1 MKLYDLLKN
10 TTYRV
15 LGGGNPEISDIVYD
29 SRKAAP
35 STAFVC
41 LKGYTSD
48 GHKFASSAVEKG
60 ASALVVSDPLDFD
73 VPDGVA
79 VVEVDDTRLALA
91 LMSAELFGNPAD
103 ELMTVA
109 ITGTKGKTTTAAMIA
124 EIFSR
129 AGIET
134 GTIGTLG
141 IVYGGNTCK
150 TDNTT
155 PESYEIHRAMRDMI
169 NAGCRA
175 MVIEASSIGL
185 KHSRLAGITFDVAVF
200 TNFSDDHIG
209 GVEHKDMAEYLYC
222 KSLLFR
228 QCKKAAANCDDP
240 SWTAVIK
247 DFDGEVVTFGYGD
260 GAMLRACN
268 DRLLNENGHIGV
280 HFETEGLRELS
291 LDVGVPG
298 IFNTYNAMAAICAV
312 SFFGVPDEAIIAGLK
327 VAHVKGRVEPV
338 KVPGNY
344 SLLIDYAHNA
354 LSMENVLTTL
364 REYKPH
370 RLITL
375 FGAGGNRPKVRRF
388 EMGEVSGRLSD
399 LSVITEDN
407 SRFEDV
413 MDIIEDI
420 KVGLAKTDG
429 KYVVVPNRKDAI
441 RYCIENAEDGDIIVL
456 AGKGH
461 EDYQEIKG
469 VKYHMDERELIAEI
483 LNEREARS
491 EK

>member
-1 MKLYDLLKN
+1 MKLSDILKN
-10 TTYRV
+10 VSYTSQTSV
-15 LGGGNPEISDIVYD
+15 DPNISDLIYD
-29 SRKAAP
+29 SRKVKEN
-35 STAFVC
+35 TAFFC
-41 LKGYTSD
+41 LKGYTSN
-48 GHKFASSAVEKG
+48 GHDYAKSAVEKG
-60 ASALVVSDPLDFD
+60 AAALVISDDLDFK
-73 VPDGVA
+73 VPENVA
-79 VVEVDDTRLALA
+79 VIKTGDTRLALA
-91 LMSAELFGNPAD
+91 LSSNEFFGNPAD

-109 ITGTKGKTTTAAMIA
+109 ITGTKGKTTTSAMIA
-124 EIFSR
+124 EIFER
-129 AGIET
+129 AGIMT

-141 IVYGGNTCK
+141 VVYGGNTYK

-155 PESYEIHRAMRDMI
+155 PESYEIQKSLRDMI
-169 NAGCRA
+169 NAGCKA

-185 KHSRLAGITFDVAVF
+185 KHNRLAGLNFDVAVF

-228 QCKKAAANCDDP
+228 QCKNAAANIDDP
-240 SWTAVIK
+240 SWQEITK
-247 DFDGEVVTFGYGD
+247 DFKGDILTYGFS
-260 GAMLRACN
+260 GPAQLRAKN
-268 DRLLNENGHIGV
+268 DRLLSEGGFIGV
-280 HFETEGLRELS
+280 HFETEGLKTLS

-298 IFNTYNAMAAICAV
+298 KFNAYNALAAISAV
-312 SFFGVPDEAIIAGLK
+312 SFFGVPDSAIVDGLR

-364 REYKPH
+364 RQYNPN
-370 RLITL
+370 RLITM
-375 FGAGGNRPKVRRF
+375 FGAGGNRPKVRRY
-388 EMGEVSGRLSD
+388 EMGETSGRLSD

-420 KVGLAKTDG
+420 KTGIHKTDG

-441 RYCIENAEDGDIIVL
+441 RYCMQNAEDGDIIVL

-483 LNEREARS
+483 IEEM
-491 EK
+491 KQ

>member
-1 MKLYDLLKN
+1 MKLSELLQAFDC
-10 TTYRV
+10 T
-15 LGGGNPEISDIVYD
+15 LLQGGDPDISGLAYD
-29 SRKAAP
+29 SRKVTDG
-35 STAFVC
+35 TAFVC

-48 GHKFASSAVEKG
+48 GHRFASLAVEKG
-60 ASALVVSDPLDFD
+60 AAALVVSDDLDFA
-73 VPDGVA
+73 VPANVA
-79 VVEVDDTRLALA
+79 VVKTADTRAALA
-91 LMSAELFGNPAD
+91 LMSAAFFGNPAR

-109 ITGTKGKTTTAAMIA
+109 ITGTKGKTTTTAMIA
-124 EIFSR
+124 EIFEH
-129 AGIET
+129 AGVKT

-141 IVYGGNTCK
+141 IVYGGNTYK

-155 PESYEIHRAMRDMI
+155 PESYEIQKAMRDML
-169 NAGCRA
+169 NAGCKA

-185 KHSRLAGITFDVAVF
+185 KHHRLEGMTFDVGVF
-200 TNFSDDHIG
+200 TNFSHDHIG
-209 GVEHKDMAEYLYC
+209 GVEHKDLEEYLYC

-228 QCKKAAANCDDP
+228 QVKNAAANCDDEKYLEV
-240 SWTAVIK
+240 TK
-247 DFDGEVVTFGYGD
+247 DFKGELHTFGFGEN
-260 GAMLRACN
+260 AQLRAKN
-268 DRLLNENGHIGV
+268 DRLLSDGGFIGV
-280 HFETEGLRELS
+280 HFDTEGSRELS

-298 IFNTYNAMAAICAV
+298 IFNVYNALAAISAV
-312 SFFGVPDEAIIAGLK
+312 SFFNIPDQAIIDGLK

-338 KVPGNY
+338 PVPGNY

-364 REYKPH
+364 RQYHPH
-370 RLITL
+370 RLITM

-388 EMGEVSGRLSD
+388 EMGETSGRLSD

-420 KVGLAKTDG
+420 KTGLAKTDG
-429 KYVVVPNRKDAI
+429 KYVVVPNRKEAI
-441 RYCIENAEDGDIIVL
+441 RYCMTHAEDGDIIVL

-483 LNEREARS
+483 IEE

>member
-1 MKLYDLLKN
+1 MKL
-10 TTYRV
+10 
-15 LGGGNPEISDIVYD
+15 SDILKKVDYTAQTSIDPDITDLIYD
-29 SRKAAP
+29 SRKVKEG
-35 STAFVC
+35 TAFFC
-41 LKGYTSD
+41 LKGYTSN
-48 GHKFASSAVEKG
+48 GHDYAKSAVEMG
-60 ASALVVSDPLDFD
+60 AAALVISDDLDFE
-73 VPDGVA
+73 VPGNVA
-79 VVEVDDTRLALA
+79 VIKTADTRLALA
-91 LMSAELFGNPAD
+91 LSSNEFFGNPAD
-103 ELMTVA
+103 ELMTIA

-124 EIFSR
+124 EIFEH
-129 AGIET
+129 AGIMT

-141 IVYGGNTCK
+141 VVYGGNTYK
-150 TDNTT
+150 TNNTT
-155 PESYEIHRAMRDMI
+155 PESYEIQKSLRDMI
-169 NAGCRA
+169 NAGCKA

-185 KHSRLAGITFDVAVF
+185 KHNRLAGLNFDVAVF

-228 QCKKAAANCDDP
+228 QCKNAAANIDDP
-240 SWTAVIK
+240 SYKEITK
-247 DFDGEVVTFGYGD
+247 DFKGDILTYGFSD
-260 GAMLRACN
+260 SAQLKAKN
-268 DRLLNENGHIGV
+268 DRLLSEGAFIGV
-280 HFETEGLRELS
+280 HFATEGPKTLS

-298 IFNTYNAMAAICAV
+298 KFNAYNALAAISAV
-312 SFFGVPDEAIIAGLK
+312 SFFDVPDSAIVDGLR

-344 SLLIDYAHNA
+344 TLLIDYAHNA

-364 REYKPH
+364 RQYEPH
-370 RLITL
+370 RLITM
-375 FGAGGNRPKVRRF
+375 FGAGGNRPKVRRY
-388 EMGEVSGRLSD
+388 EMGETSGRLSD

-420 KVGLAKTDG
+420 KTGIHKTDG

-441 RYCIENAEDGDIIVL
+441 RYCMENAEDGDIIVL

-483 LNEREARS
+483 IEEQRDA
-491 EK
+491 K